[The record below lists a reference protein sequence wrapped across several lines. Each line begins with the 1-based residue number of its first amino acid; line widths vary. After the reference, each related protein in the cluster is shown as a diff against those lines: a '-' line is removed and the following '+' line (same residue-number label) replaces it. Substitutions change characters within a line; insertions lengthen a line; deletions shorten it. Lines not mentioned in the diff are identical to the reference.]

1 MTETTLQPPRF
12 ALFELAYLLTGR
24 TDENSARSREIIG
37 IPEVP
42 EPEGVIF
49 QAGLSGLIT
58 RGLITEDEV
67 GLIPQKEAALLGMI
81 LATAQHWVSIAV
93 RRPELVDLSLLVQGE
108 RASCLIR
115 RAPGPTF
122 DVVFIR
128 PGEAIADAA
137 FAIASNLLD
146 EGETALMVRTAS
158 VSTESALFVQNTASD
173 GWQLGLDPVFP
184 DQEEWPAPD
193 LEATAADR
201 GSALHALR
209 VVLDADRPAA

>member
-1 MTETTLQPPRF
+1 MVDTALQPPRF
-12 ALFELAYLLTGR
+12 ALFELAYLLAGR
-24 TDENSARSREIIG
+24 TTENAARSREIIG
-37 IPEVP
+37 IPEVQ

-58 RGLITEDEV
+58 RGLIIEDEV

-81 LATAQHWVSIAV
+81 LATGQQWVSIAV

-108 RASCLIR
+108 LGSCLIR

-128 PGEAIADAA
+128 PGEQIADAA
-137 FAIASNLLD
+137 LAIASNLLD
-146 EGETALMVRTAS
+146 EGETAVMVRTAS
-158 VSTESALFVQNTASD
+158 VSGESALFVQNTRSA
-173 GWQLGLDPVFP
+173 WQLGIDPVFP

-193 LEATAADR
+193 LVATDSDREA
-201 GSALHALR
+201 ALAALR
-209 VVLDADRPAA
+209 TLLDADRPAA